1 MTDAHGG
8 PGQVRPPVLVG
19 MLGLGVVGS
28 GVAQTLAEQRDR
40 LAEQAGC
47 PVQLRRVVVRDLS
60 KPRTPAVA
68 HGQLTDDPD
77 QVLGDPAI
85 AVVIELMGGEEP
97 ALSYIKRALANGKH
111 VITANKEVMAKHG
124 PELAALAAER
134 GVALHYEASVG
145 GGIPLIAPFRQSLL
159 ANRISALHAIING
172 TTNYMLTRMAK
183 EGVEFSPVL
192 AEAQRLG
199 YAEPDPSYDVEGTD
213 AAFKLA
219 ILAGLAFHTR
229 VAPEQV
235 YREGITR
242 LSARDFRYARELGY
256 AIKLLAIAKR
266 VDGAVEARV
275 HPAFIAEDRLLGQVD
290 GVFNAVEVD
299 GDLTGRIMF
308 YGRGAGSLPTTSA
321 VVADLIEVA
330 QALGHGGRPRTP
342 VANDAGLRVQS
353 MNDVTTRYYVRM
365 TVRDQP
371 GVLAQIAQA
380 LGDLQISIASVI
392 QKESDSAAQVAEIV
406 LMTHLA
412 REASMQAALA
422 GVRQLPG
429 VVDIGAVIRGED

>member
-1 MTDAHGG
+1 MTLPPRG
-8 PGQVRPPVLVG
+8 PGSPAAIQIGL
-19 MLGLGVVGS
+19 LGLGVVGS
-28 GVAQTLAEQRDR
+28 GVAQVLADQRAR
-40 LAEQAGC
+40 LADQVGC
-47 PVQLRRVVVRDLS
+47 PLEVRRVVVRDLS
-60 KPRTPAVA
+60 RPRTPAVPHTA
-68 HGQLTDDPD
+68 LTTDPRA
-77 QVLGDPAI
+77 VLDDPAI
-85 AVVIELMGGEEP
+85 AVVVELMGGEEP
-97 ALSYIKRALANGKH
+97 ALSYVRAALTQGKH

-124 PELAALAAER
+124 PELQALAAAH

-159 ANRISALHAIING
+159 ANEISAVHAIING
-172 TTNYMLTRMAK
+172 TTNYMLTKMARD
-183 EGVEFSPVL
+183 GIEFDQAL
-192 AEAQRLG
+192 QEAQRLG
-199 YAEPDPSYDVEGTD
+199 YAEADPSYDVEGTD

-229 VAPEQV
+229 VSPDQV

-266 VDGAVEARV
+266 VNGTVEARV
-275 HPAFIAEDRLLGQVD
+275 HPTLIAEERLLGQVD

-330 QALGHGGRPRTP
+330 RVVCRGGQTP
-342 VANDAGLRVQS
+342 PTAAPDAGLAIQPMDAVRS
-353 MNDVTTRYYVRM
+353 RYYVRM
-365 TVRDQP
+365 TVGDRP
-371 GVLAQIAQA
+371 GVLAQIARE
-380 LGDLQISIASVI
+380 LGDVAISIASVI
-392 QKESDSAAQVAEIV
+392 QKESDAAAQVAEIV

-412 REASMQAALA
+412 VESAMQSALAALR
-422 GVRQLPG
+422 GVSG
-429 VVDIGAVIRGED
+429 VVDIGSVIRVED